1 MMNKE
6 AIDNILLNNFMIC
19 PSAPIGTEVSVVF
32 NAVNPALDK
41 VAAKRIFAH
50 NPVQLQAELAGVIE
64 LQSPNLLIP

>member
-32 NAVNPALDK
+32 NAVNPALQP

-50 NPVQLQAELAGVIE
+50 DPV
-64 LQSPNLLIP
+64 